1 MNSYTNNTGNWAIVG
16 NRRELISTHATAGE
30 AELALA
36 DFEIEESE
44 WGTLDIL
51 APGASISG
59 NFTSGQPLTGHSIDG
74 RDCLK
79 DLVGY

>member
-1 MNSYTNNTGNWAIVG
+1 VNTYTNNTGNWAIVG
-16 NRRELISTHATAGE
+16 NRCELISTHATAGE

-36 DFEIEESE
+36 DFEIEESA

-59 NFTSGQPLTGHSIDG
+59 NFTSGEPLPDWSVNG
-74 RDCLK
+74 RDCLT
-79 DLVGY
+79 DLVGF